1 MPRFL
6 ADESCDYAVVR
17 ALTSRGHEVLL
28 VAELSP
34 RADDEQVIG
43 LALREERV
51 LLTEDKDF
59 GQLVHAAGF
68 PSVGVVLLRFPTGAR
83 SEDRRNGGRFREPER
98 RGTAGTFR
106 RDPARK
112 DSNERPLRRLAPR
125 MRHRLRVA

>member
-6 ADESCDYAVVR
+6 ADESCDCAVVR

-68 PSVGVVLLRFPTGAR
+68 PSVGVILLRFPVGAR
-83 SEDRRNGGRFREPER
+83 SRIGETVADFVSQRRAELPGRFVVIQPGRIR
-98 RGTAGTFR
+98 MS
-106 RDPARK
+106 ARYG
-112 DSNERPLRRLAPR
+112 DWLPG
-125 MRHRLRVA
+125 